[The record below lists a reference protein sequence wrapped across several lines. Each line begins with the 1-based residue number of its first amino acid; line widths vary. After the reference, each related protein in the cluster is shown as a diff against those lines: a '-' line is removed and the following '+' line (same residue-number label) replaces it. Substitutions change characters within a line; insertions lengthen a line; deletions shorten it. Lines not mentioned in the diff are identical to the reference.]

1 MYLYVH
7 HGEVK
12 TIHLYVNLEW
22 HNNDVNDKQIKVN
35 VSENWIFTHE
45 LIPHTEVHLETPGN
59 LCVTGGMLPH
69 L

>member
-35 VSENWIFTHE
+35 VSEKWIFADIQIRIIE
-45 LIPHTEVHLETPGN
+45 FLLKK
-59 LCVTGGMLPH
+59 GG
-69 L
+69 